1 MVNNS
6 LVLTDA
12 MIVSA
17 AILVVTFLGIFSEHV
32 HGMERAKFATAG
44 AAAMIIFGQIYGF
57 YSPELAIAAVDW
69 NVIFL
74 LGCMMMIISIMI
86 PTGGF
91 EVLAYRIARLSRA
104 RLCLLLMLL
113 GCVVTIV
120 SLLLDNVTTVVIFGP
135 LIVLIARAQ
144 KISPIPY
151 LMAAALLT
159 DVGGV
164 ATLIGDPPNLM
175 IGSAAGIDFNT
186 FIGRMWMPVLAAT
199 VSILIFLKWMFRKEL
214 KTLPP
219 KIFHEKAQVTN
230 KKVWIASLLIL
241 ACMVVLFTIH
251 TRLGWEPWFIAA
263 IGMAALVSVS
273 RNVVIDRVFEDV
285 EVTLLIFFI
294 SLFMVVGGVG
304 KSGLLDYLGH
314 FITPFAEHNLLTA
327 TIVLMWGVAI
337 LSAFIDNILITGAMI
352 PIILQLQAHGINVT
366 PLWWALAV
374 GVGMGGNGTYIGS
387 TANVFIVSLSERIS
401 RQQDDTNLAI
411 TPGVWFR
418 KGTPAMILT
427 LIVSSIIMAAFFDS
441 FAAPLH

>member
-1 MVNNS
+1 MVDNS

-44 AAAMIIFGQIYGF
+44 AAAMIIAGQIYGF

-113 GCVVTIV
+113 GCVVAIV

-135 LIVLIARAQ
+135 LIILIARAQ
-144 KISPIPY
+144 KISPVPY

-159 DVGGV
+159 DVGGT

-175 IGSAAGIDFNT
+175 IGSATGIDFNT
-186 FIGRMWMPVLAAT
+186 FIGRMWLPVLGAT
-199 VSILIFLKWMFRKEL
+199 VSILIFLKWTFRKQL
-214 KTLPP
+214 KTTPP
-219 KIFHEKAQVTN
+219 EIFHEKAHVTN
-230 KKVWIASLLIL
+230 KKVWIASLIIL

-251 TRLGWEPWFIAA
+251 TRLDG
-263 IGMAALVSVS
+263 
-273 RNVVIDRVFEDV
+273 NH
-285 EVTLLIFFI
+285 
-294 SLFMVVGGVG
+294 
-304 KSGLLDYLGH
+304 GL
-314 FITPFAEHNLLTA
+314 
-327 TIVLMWGVAI
+327 
-337 LSAFIDNILITGAMI
+337 
-352 PIILQLQAHGINVT
+352 
-366 PLWWALAV
+366 
-374 GVGMGGNGTYIGS
+374 
-387 TANVFIVSLSERIS
+387 
-401 RQQDDTNLAI
+401 
-411 TPGVWFR
+411 
-418 KGTPAMILT
+418 
-427 LIVSSIIMAAFFDS
+427 
-441 FAAPLH
+441 

>member
-1 MVNNS
+1 MVNES

-17 AILVVTFLGIFSEHV
+17 TILVATFLGIFSEHV

-44 AAAMIIFGQIYGF
+44 AAAMVIAGQIYGF

-74 LGCMMMIISIMI
+74 LGSMMMIISIML

-91 EVLAYRIARLSRA
+91 EVLAYKIAALSRG
-104 RLCLLLMLL
+104 RLYLLLILL
-113 GCVVTIV
+113 GCIVAVV

-144 KISPIPY
+144 KVSPIPY

-186 FIGRMWMPVLAAT
+186 FIAKMWLPVLFACA
-199 VSILIFLKWMFRKEL
+199 SILIFMKWTFRKEL
-214 KTLPP
+214 DVTPP
-219 KIFHEKAQVTN
+219 EIFEERAYVRN
-230 KKVWIASLLIL
+230 RKVWIASLLIL

-251 TRLGWEPWFIAA
+251 AKLGWEPWFIAA

-273 RNVVIDRVFEDV
+273 RHVVIDKVFEDV

-304 KSGLLDYLGH
+304 KSGLLIYLGH
-314 FITPFAEHNLLTA
+314 FITPFAEHNLLVA

-337 LSAFIDNILITGAMI
+337 LSAFIDNILITAAMI
-352 PIILQLQAHGINVT
+352 PIMLQLQSQGINVT
-366 PLWWALAV
+366 PLWWALAI

-387 TANVFIVSLSERIS
+387 TANVFIVSLSERLS
-401 RQQDDTNLAI
+401 RQQNDSNLAI
-411 TPGVWFR
+411 TPGIWFR

-427 LIVSSIIMAAFFDS
+427 LIVSSIIMAVFFDT
-441 FAAPLH
+441 FTAPLH